1 MTEWAIAFI
10 ASTAL
15 AAIGFVVVAVLWL
28 KKLRDTLS
36 LALGETAGQQIRSS
50 QRISETISALQR
62 RQQLSE
68 QRLQTLTEA
77 NIRMRQELNEL
88 AGKVELT
95 DRDQP
100 TSTLPSRM
108 IH

>member
-10 ASTAL
+10 ISTGL
-15 AAIGFVVVAVLWL
+15 AAAGFVVVAVLWL
-28 KKLRDTLS
+28 KKLRETLG
-36 LALGETAGQQIRSS
+36 LALGETAGHQVRSA
-50 QRISETISALQR
+50 QRLSETIATLQR
-62 RQQLSE
+62 QQHLSD

-95 DRDQP
+95 EREQI
-100 TSTLPSRM
+100 SNLPSRM